1 MGEFFRRSII
11 TLYTLP
17 EIQDII
23 SEKTS
28 KGKTILKDLNKGYIY
43 CFSNDSMPGLVKVG
57 MTDRN
62 PEERLKEAN
71 KPDTFKPP
79 SPYKI
84 EFAKYVIDPKQK
96 EKTIHKLL
104 EKYTERV
111 NTNREFF
118 RILPDDLRVFFDL
131 IDGSY

>member
-1 MGEFFRRSII
+1 MI
-11 TLYTLP
+11 
-17 EIQDII
+17 DV
-23 SEKTS
+23 EKYQRYAF
-28 KGKTILKDLNKGYIY
+28 GFPAHD
-43 CFSNDSMPGLVKVG
+43 
-57 MTDRN
+57 
-62 PEERLKEAN
+62 
-71 KPDTFKPP
+71 
-79 SPYKI
+79 
-84 EFAKYVIDPKQK
+84 IDPKQK